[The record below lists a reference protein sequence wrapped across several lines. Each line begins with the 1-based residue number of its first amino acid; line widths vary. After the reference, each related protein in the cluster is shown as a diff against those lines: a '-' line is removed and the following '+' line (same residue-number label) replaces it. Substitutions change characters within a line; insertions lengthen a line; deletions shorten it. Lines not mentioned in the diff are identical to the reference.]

1 MTTKI
6 SALPTLSTVTDAT
19 IIPVVEG
26 GATKK
31 ITGSVLKTYA
41 AGAQGATG
49 AGTQGATGS
58 TGSQGTNGGTG
69 AQGTAGNNGTQGTTG
84 SGTQGATGTQGTAGP
99 VAGSNT
105 QIIYNNSG
113 SAAGS
118 ANLTF
123 NGTGITA
130 GNVNVNSSTA
140 PTNGMFL
147 NSTASSGLSLKNA
160 GAGAGGTAIQMYYG
174 MANLGATT
182 NGISNGPNQ
191 FFGFGNDVAPQISSS
206 TAAGNPL
213 YYFGG
218 SGNTLIDQPA
228 LMYLYGGS
236 RGDNTAYDAPE
247 ENGILFID
255 HTGARGGNIARGK
268 NGIFVK
274 NPAPGLEGVKNGIK
288 VISTFYGTGC
298 NGVFSLVRPTD
309 PNGGGMPAAFYA
321 QTDNSNGIYDN
332 SQPVCMYMEN
342 GTSDNTT
349 KTNGSGP
356 LMVSLDRRSGSSS
369 YQAIRFSRNS
379 LGNIV
384 GSISTTNAATAYN
397 TNSDYR
403 LKNNPQPLTGSGA
416 FIDALQPKTWTWTV
430 DGRRGVGFIAHE
442 VQPVSPDSVHGVKD
456 AVDAEGNP
464 VMQSMEYGSAEFIA
478 NIVAELQSLRREVAE
493 LKSKVN

>member
-6 SALPTLSTVTDAT
+6 SALPTLAAVTDAT

-41 AGAQGATG
+41 AGAQGTTG
-49 AGTQGATGS
+49 ANGAQGS
-58 TGSQGTNGGTG
+58 TG
-69 AQGTAGNNGTQGTTG
+69 AQGTAGSNGTQGTTG

-105 QIIYNNSG
+105 QIIYNSSG

-160 GAGAGGTAIQMYYG
+160 GASGSGGTIFQTYYG
-174 MANLGATT
+174 MANIGAST
-182 NGISNGPNQ
+182 NSVPNYPSQ

-206 TAAGNPL
+206 TAAGNPS
-213 YYFGG
+213 YYFT
-218 SGNTLIDQPA
+218 GNSNSLIDQPA
-228 LMYLYGGS
+228 IMYINGGS

-255 HTGARGGNIARGK
+255 HTGARGGNTVRGK

-274 NPAPGLEGVKNGIK
+274 NPAPGLDGIKNGIK
-288 VISTFYGTGC
+288 VVSTWYGTGC

-309 PNGGGMPAAFYA
+309 ANGYGMPAAFYA
-321 QTDNSNGIYDN
+321 QTDNSNGINDN
-332 SQPVCMYMEN
+332 SQPVCVYMEN

-442 VQPVSPDSVHGVKD
+442 VEPVSPDSVHGVKD

-478 NIVAELQSLRREVAE
+478 NIIAELQSLRREVAE